1 MDEFYNILNNAHNSI
16 RLTMEKENK
25 NELAFLDV
33 QTKREENRFITSVYR
48 KNTFTGCYL
57 NKFSIQL

>member
-1 MDEFYNILNNAHNSI
+1 
-16 RLTMEKENK
+16 MEKENK